1 MDPSF
6 YYQAAQNP
14 NLLPKMSKMNPQQ
27 MQNLK
32 PGFSYPEN
40 QLYNYSQ
47 AEPQMD
53 LYRAVQVHSYPEKHN
68 QYEPHQNQTKSNKN
82 PKGGKE
88 IVEVFKQNLEE
99 EFNKIMDIIEE
110 YNLIALDTE
119 FPGIPYGYNSENEY
133 LKIKENVDKL
143 KVIQIGFTLAKEDSL
158 ASNNFYTWQFN
169 FKFDQ

>member
-110 YNLIALDTE
+110 YNLIALVNIKVLFKIRDYLLRIRS
-119 FPGIPYGYNSENEY
+119 FLEY
-133 LKIKENVDKL
+133 HMATIRLVFIS
-143 KVIQIGFTLAKEDSL
+143 I
-158 ASNNFYTWQFN
+158 
-169 FKFDQ
+169 